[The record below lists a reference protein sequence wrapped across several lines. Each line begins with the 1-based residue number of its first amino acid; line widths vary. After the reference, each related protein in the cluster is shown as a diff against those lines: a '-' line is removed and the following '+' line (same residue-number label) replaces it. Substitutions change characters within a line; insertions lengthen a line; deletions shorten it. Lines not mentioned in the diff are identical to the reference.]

1 MSARIDD
8 ATSKID
14 TGVNLGSCADGYRRC
29 GRHDQAQPARDS
41 DREALALLRE
51 ASAPARCTILAD
63 KAKKVGRPRNGVFM
77 TMYAFNQVT
86 LARQALD

>member
-1 MSARIDD
+1 MVVARM
-8 ATSKID
+8 ATD
-14 TGVNLGSCADGYRRC
+14 GVVGTIKLNLRENPGV
-29 GRHDQAQPARDS
+29 QIDS
-41 DREALALLRE
+41 DREALAFLRE

>member
-1 MSARIDD
+1 VLTLVVARMATDD
-8 ATSKID
+8 VVGMTKLNLRENP
-14 TGVNLGSCADGYRRC
+14 GV
-29 GRHDQAQPARDS
+29 QIDS

-86 LARQALD
+86 LARQALV

>member
-1 MSARIDD
+1 MVVARM
-8 ATSKID
+8 ATD
-14 TGVNLGSCADGYRRC
+14 GVTGMIKLNLRGIPGV
-29 GRHDQAQPARDS
+29 QIDS

-86 LARQALD
+86 LARQALV

>member
-1 MSARIDD
+1 LVVARMATDD
-8 ATSKID
+8 VAGMTKLNLRD
-14 TGVNLGSCADGYRRC
+14 NPGV
-29 GRHDQAQPARDS
+29 QI
-41 DREALALLRE
+41 DREALAVLRE

-86 LARQALD
+86 LARQALV

>member
-1 MSARIDD
+1 MVVARMATDD
-8 ATSKID
+8 VAGMTKLNLRD
-14 TGVNLGSCADGYRRC
+14 NPGV
-29 GRHDQAQPARDS
+29 QI
-41 DREALALLRE
+41 DREALAVLRE

-86 LARQALD
+86 LARQALV

>member
-1 MSARIDD
+1 MVVARMATDD
-8 ATSKID
+8 VVGMTKLNLRGIP
-14 TGVNLGSCADGYRRC
+14 GV
-29 GRHDQAQPARDS
+29 QIDS

-51 ASAPARCTILAD
+51 ASALARCTILAD

-86 LARQALD
+86 LARQALV

>member
-1 MSARIDD
+1 MATDD
-8 ATSKID
+8 VVGMTKLNLRENP
-14 TGVNLGSCADGYRRC
+14 GV
-29 GRHDQAQPARDS
+29 QIDS

-86 LARQALD
+86 LARQALV

>member
-1 MSARIDD
+1 MVVARMATDD
-8 ATSKID
+8 VVGMIKLNLRGIP
-14 TGVNLGSCADGYRRC
+14 GV
-29 GRHDQAQPARDS
+29 QM
-41 DREALALLRE
+41 DREALAVLRE

-86 LARQALD
+86 LARQALV